1 MAVELG
7 RDEILRLAR
16 EYDQA
21 FPRWTLREEALGRQL
36 QVDRELG
43 VEGLQAI
50 VEWKFASLPGRIT
63 RTRNLLRVHSD
74 DFIRS
79 VTRRALALPVDQE
92 STRIRELRRIRGV
105 GVSLASVILTFFDP
119 EHYCVYDIHVMREV
133 YGCEPRSMFASSQH
147 YLRLLNDLRARSRRL
162 HMSVRTLEKAFFQKN
177 IEGTRRHDAPRRQ
190 RRDGARARGTAE
202 QR

>member
-7 RDEILRLAR
+7 RDEILRLAH
-16 EYDQA
+16 EYDRA
-21 FPRWTLREEALGRQL
+21 FPRWTLREEAMGRQL
-36 QVDRELG
+36 RVDRELG
-43 VEGLQAI
+43 EEGLQAI

-79 VTRRALALPVDQE
+79 VTRRALTLPVDQDA
-92 STRIRELRRIRGV
+92 TRIRELRRIRGV
-105 GVSLASVILTFFDP
+105 GVSLASVILTFYDP

-162 HMSVRTLEKAFFQKN
+162 HLRVRTLEKALFKKN
-177 IEGTRRHDAPRRQ
+177 IGEPHLRDAS
-190 RRDGARARGTAE
+190 
-202 QR
+202 